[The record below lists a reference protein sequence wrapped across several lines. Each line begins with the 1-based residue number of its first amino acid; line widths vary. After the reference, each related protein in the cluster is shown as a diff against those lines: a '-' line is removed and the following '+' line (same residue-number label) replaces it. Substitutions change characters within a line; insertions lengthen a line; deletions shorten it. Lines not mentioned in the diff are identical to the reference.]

1 MIGVV
6 GTARCHPQHPRDQTR
21 RRPGPSGV
29 VYGMTEYRPPYR
41 EGALLGLAIF
51 GLYVLTLSP
60 TTAWWDASEY
70 ITTGHLLGI
79 PHPPGNPLFVS
90 LARVWSLLLAPLG
103 LPVAVRINL
112 LAAATSSA
120 ATFFFF
126 LVGHRVLSTVIEE
139 RWMLT
144 IGAACGAVMG
154 ATAYT
159 VWNQS
164 TANEKVYTVSVAV
177 IAAVSWLAIRW
188 YDQRGEPAGVR
199 ALLAALYLM
208 VLGASNHLMSVLP
221 APALALFVLL
231 AGPAVL
237 LSSRFWIRAIPLV
250 ILGISFNFF
259 LPIRA
264 AQDPIINEGNPVCE
278 SVPSAVVAVY
288 TNGGGGCPAL
298 ASNLSRAQYA
308 KPPLSERQAPLR
320 YQFLNYFQYFDW
332 QWARGAELSV
342 VPSGVGYLGARLA
355 PTILF
360 MAMGFMG
367 LLVLWRADRMIFTY
381 VAALTATLTVGLVV
395 YLNFKLGFSLA
406 PDVADRTLHEVRERD
421 YFFVASFIVWG
432 NLAGIGLAGFW
443 AALANQWGEAAAYR
457 KWMPILLITFIPLAY
472 NWGWASRSGDYAAFD
487 WAYDLLMSVEP
498 YGVLFTNGDNDTFP
512 LWYAQEIEGVR
523 KDVTVIVLQY
533 LYTDW
538 YPRQIRD
545 RTAPGRQRPFDEQF
559 AAGIYST
566 GAPPDQAVSLATDEV
581 LNAVTAGTLPEDL
594 SLLLDSVL
602 VTYPSGTY
610 MDRAVRIAL
619 SMIQNSA
626 ELRPIYFASSAGLL
640 QSLGL
645 ERFGVRHGLATK
657 LVMRDLGADP
667 PEGWIQGTAQMGA
680 EWFDLERNLTLVQD
694 VYRYRGIK
702 DREIWQDRS
711 TLSIPTQF
719 QFLFILLADAA
730 VVGLRPVEEI
740 SQLTEDA
747 ASTRITALGGRRY
760 VEAP

>member
-1 MIGVV
+1 
-6 GTARCHPQHPRDQTR
+6 
-21 RRPGPSGV
+21 
-29 VYGMTEYRPPYR
+29 MTEYRPPYR
-41 EGALLGLAIF
+41 NGALLGLAIF
-51 GLYVLTLSP
+51 GLYIVTLSP
-60 TTAWWDASEY
+60 STAWWDASEY

-79 PHPPGNPLFVS
+79 PHPPGNPLFVTI
-90 LARVWSLLLAPLG
+90 ARVWSLLLAPLG

-112 LAAATSSA
+112 LAAATSSV

-126 LVGHRVLSTVIEE
+126 LIGHRVLFHAIEK

-154 ATAYT
+154 GTAYT
-159 VWNQS
+159 VWHQS

-177 IAAVSWLAIRW
+177 IAAVSWLALRW
-188 YDQRGEPAGVR
+188 YDQREEPAGVR
-199 ALLAALYLM
+199 ALLVALYLM

-221 APALALFVLL
+221 APALVVFVLL

-237 LSSRFWIRAIPLV
+237 LSSRFWMRAIPLV
-250 ILGISFNFF
+250 IIGISFNLF

-264 AQDPIINEGNPVCE
+264 AQDPIINEGDPVCE
-278 SVPSAVVAVY
+278 SAVGAVVAVY
-288 TNGGGGCPAL
+288 TNGRAGCPAL
-298 ASNLSRAQYA
+298 ALTLSRAQYA

-332 QWARGAELSV
+332 QWARGADSNV
-342 VPSGVGYLGARLA
+342 VPMGARLPA
-355 PTILF
+355 TMLF
-360 MAMGFMG
+360 MAMGLMG

-381 VAALTATLTVGLVV
+381 LAVLTATLTVGLVV

-406 PDVADRTLHEVRERD
+406 PAVVDRAAHEVRERD

-443 AALANQWGEAAAYR
+443 TALSNQWGGDAAFS
-457 KWMPILLITFIPLAY
+457 KWVPVLWMPILLVTFVPLFY
-472 NWGWASRSGDYAAFD
+472 NWEWASRADDYAATD

-545 RTAPGRQRPFDEQF
+545 RSAPGQQRVFDEQY
-559 AAGIYST
+559 AAGIYSA
-566 GAPPDQAVSLATDEV
+566 GAPPDQSISLATDEV
-581 LNAVTAGTLPEDL
+581 LNEVRAGALPEDL
-594 SLLLDSVL
+594 NLSLDGVL
-602 VTYPSGTY
+602 VTYPSGAY

-619 SMIQNSA
+619 SMIHDSA
-626 ELRPIYFASSAGLL
+626 ELRPIFFASSSGLM

-645 ERFGVRHGLATK
+645 DRWGVRHGLATK
-657 LVMRDLGADP
+657 LVMRDIDADP
-667 PEGWIQGTAQMGA
+667 PDGLVEGTPRMGA
-680 EWFDLERNLTLVQD
+680 EWFDVERSMALVRD

-711 TLSIPTQF
+711 TLSIPLQF
-719 QFLFILLADAA
+719 QFLFVQLADAA
-730 VVGLRPVEEI
+730 AVALRPVEEI
-740 SQLTEDA
+740 AALAEDA
-747 ASTRITALGGRRY
+747 ASMRITAQGGRRS
-760 VEAP
+760 VEEP

>member
-1 MIGVV
+1 
-6 GTARCHPQHPRDQTR
+6 
-21 RRPGPSGV
+21 
-29 VYGMTEYRPPYR
+29 MTEYRPPYR

-51 GLYVLTLSP
+51 GLYILTLSP
-60 TTAWWDASEY
+60 STAWWDASEY

-112 LAAATSSA
+112 LAAATSSV

-126 LVGHRVLSTVIEE
+126 LVGHRVLSSVIEE

-177 IAAVSWLAIRW
+177 IAAVSWLALRW
-188 YDQRGEPAGVR
+188 YDQRGEPAGLR
-199 ALLAALYLM
+199 ALLVALYLM

-221 APALALFVLL
+221 APALGLFVLL
-231 AGPAVL
+231 AGPGVL
-237 LSSRFWIRAIPLV
+237 LSSRFWTRAIPLV
-250 ILGISFNFF
+250 ILGISFNLF

-264 AQDPIINEGNPVCE
+264 AQDPIINEGEPVCE
-278 SVPSAVVAVY
+278 SAAGAVVAVY
-288 TNGGGGCPAL
+288 TNGRAGCPAL
-298 ASNLSRAQYA
+298 ASTLSRAQYA
-308 KPPLSERQAPLR
+308 KPPLSERQAPLG
-320 YQFLNYFQYFDW
+320 YQFLHYFQYFDW
-332 QWARGAELSV
+332 QWARGADLSEVPV
-342 VPSGVGYLGARLA
+342 VGRLPA
-355 PTILF
+355 TMLF
-360 MAMGFMG
+360 VAMGFMG

-381 VAALTATLTVGLVV
+381 LAALTATLTVGLVV
-395 YLNFKLGFSLA
+395 YLNFKYGFSLA
-406 PDVADRTLHEVRERD
+406 PHIAERTAHEVRERD

-443 AALANQWGEAAAYR
+443 AALSDQWGGGAAYR
-457 KWMPILLITFIPLAY
+457 KAMPILLVTFIPMGY
-472 NWGWASRSGDYAAFD
+472 NWEWASRADDYATVD

-545 RTAPGRQRPFDEQF
+545 RTAPGLQRPFDLQF
-559 AAGIYST
+559 AAGIYSA
-566 GAPPDQAVSLATDEV
+566 GAPPDQSVSLATDEV
-581 LNAVTAGTLPEDL
+581 LNDVIGGTLPEDL
-594 SLLLDSVL
+594 SLLLDNVA
-602 VTYPSGTY
+602 VTYPSGHY

-619 SMIQNSA
+619 SIIHDSA
-626 ELRPIYFASSAGLL
+626 GRRPIYFASSAGLL
-640 QSLGL
+640 RSLGL
-645 ERFGVRHGLATK
+645 ESFGVRYGLATK
-657 LVMRDLGADP
+657 LVMRDLQGDAPDGWV
-667 PEGWIQGTAQMGA
+667 EGSARMGG
-680 EWFDLERNLTLVQD
+680 EWFDIERNMTLVHD
-694 VYRYRGIK
+694 VYRYRGLK
-702 DREIWQDRS
+702 DRELWQDRS
-711 TLSIPTQF
+711 TLTIPIQY
-719 QFLFILLADAA
+719 QFLFVQLAEVAA
-730 VVGLRPVEEI
+730 TDLRSTEEVAALA
-740 SQLTEDA
+740 QDA
-747 ASTRITALGGRRY
+747 ASMRVTALGGSRY
-760 VEAP
+760 LEQP

>member
-1 MIGVV
+1 
-6 GTARCHPQHPRDQTR
+6 
-21 RRPGPSGV
+21 
-29 VYGMTEYRPPYR
+29 MTEYRPPYR

-51 GLYVLTLSP
+51 GLYILTLSP
-60 TTAWWDASEY
+60 STAWWDASEY

-112 LAAATSSA
+112 LAAATSSV

-126 LVGHRVLSTVIEE
+126 LVGHRVLSTVIQE

-177 IAAVSWLAIRW
+177 IAAVSWLALRW
-188 YDQRGEPAGVR
+188 YDQRGKPAGLR
-199 ALLAALYLM
+199 ALLVALYLM

-221 APALALFVLL
+221 APALGLFVLL

-237 LSSRFWIRAIPLV
+237 LSSRFWTRAIPLV
-250 ILGISFNFF
+250 IIGISFNLF

-264 AQDPIINEGNPVCE
+264 AQDPIINEGDPVCE
-278 SVPSAVVAVY
+278 SAAGAFVAVY
-288 TNGGGGCPAL
+288 TNGAAGCPAL
-298 ASNLSRAQYA
+298 ANTLSRAQYA
-308 KPPLSERQAPLR
+308 KPPLGDRQAPFG
-320 YQFLNYFQYFDW
+320 YQLLHYFQYFDW
-332 QWARGAELSV
+332 QWARGADLSE
-342 VPSGVGYLGARLA
+342 VPVIGRLPA
-355 PTILF
+355 TMLF
-360 MAMGFMG
+360 VAMGFMG

-381 VAALTATLTVGLVV
+381 LAVLTATLTVGLVV
-395 YLNFKLGFSLA
+395 YLNFKYGFSLA
-406 PDVADRTLHEVRERD
+406 PHIGDRAAHEVRERD

-443 AALANQWGEAAAYR
+443 AALSEQWGGGAAYR
-457 KWMPILLITFIPLAY
+457 KAMPILLVTFIPMAY
-472 NWGWASRSGDYAAFD
+472 NWEWASRAGDYATVD

-523 KDVTVIVLQY
+523 QDVTVIVLQY
-533 LYTDW
+533 LYTGW

-545 RTAPGRQRPFDEQF
+545 RTAPGRQRPFDGQF

-566 GAPPDQAVSLATDEV
+566 GPPPDQAVSLATDEV
-581 LNAVTAGTLPEDL
+581 LSSVRAGVLPEDL
-594 SLLLDSVL
+594 SLSLDGVL
-602 VTYPSGTY
+602 VTYPSGAY

-619 SMIQNSA
+619 SIIHDSV
-626 ELRPIYFASSAGLL
+626 ELRPIYFASTAGLM

-645 ERFGVRHGLATK
+645 EPWGVRHGVATK
-657 LVMRDLGADP
+657 LVMRDLDADP
-667 PEGWIQGTAQMGA
+667 PEGLVQGTPQAGA
-680 EWFDLERNLTLVQD
+680 EWFDVERNMRLVRD

-702 DREIWQDRS
+702 DREIWPDRS

-719 QFLFILLADAA
+719 QFLFVLLADAA
-730 VVGLRPVEEI
+730 AVEGRPIEEI
-740 SQLTEDA
+740 QALAEDA
-747 ASTRITALGGRRY
+747 ASMRITTLGGRRY
-760 VEAP
+760 VEEP

>member
-1 MIGVV
+1 
-6 GTARCHPQHPRDQTR
+6 
-21 RRPGPSGV
+21 
-29 VYGMTEYRPPYR
+29 MTEYRPPYR
-41 EGALLGLAIF
+41 EGALLGLVIF
-51 GLYVLTLSP
+51 GLYIVTLSP

-79 PHPPGNPLFVS
+79 PHPPGNPLFVA

-112 LAAATSSA
+112 LAAATSSV

-126 LVGHRVLSTVIEE
+126 LIGHRVLSRVIEE

-177 IAAVSWLAIRW
+177 IAAVSWLALRW

-199 ALLAALYLM
+199 ALLVALYLM
-208 VLGASNHLMSVLP
+208 VLGVTNHLMSILP
-221 APALALFVLL
+221 APALGLFVLL

-237 LSSRFWIRAIPLV
+237 VSSRFWARAIPLV
-250 ILGISFNFF
+250 IIGISFNFF

-264 AQDPIINEGNPVCE
+264 AQDPIINEGDPVCE
-278 SVPSAVVAVY
+278 SVASAVVAVY
-288 TNGGGGCPAL
+288 TNGNAGCPAL

-308 KPPLSERQAPLR
+308 KPPLSDRQAPLR
-320 YQFLNYFQYFDW
+320 YQFLHYFQYFDW

-342 VPSGVGYLGARLA
+342 APMGARLPA
-355 PTILF
+355 TMLF

-367 LLVLWRADRMIFTY
+367 LLVLWRADRMIFAYLAT
-381 VAALTATLTVGLVV
+381 LTATLTVGLVI

-406 PDVADRTLHEVRERD
+406 PDVVDRAAHEVRERD
-421 YFFVASFIVWG
+421 YFFVASFMVWG

-443 AALANQWGEAAAYR
+443 AALSNQWGEGAAYR
-457 KWMPILLITFIPLAY
+457 KWMPILLVTFIPLAY
-472 NWGWASRSGDYAAFD
+472 NWAWASRAGDYATID

-545 RTAPGRQRPFDEQF
+545 RTAPGRQRPFEERF
-559 AAGIYST
+559 AAGIYS
-566 GAPPDQAVSLATDEV
+566 AEEPPDQSVSLATDEI
-581 LNAVTAGTLPEDL
+581 LNAVMAGRLPENL
-594 SLLLDSVL
+594 SLMIDGIV
-602 VTYPSGTY
+602 VTYPSGAY

-626 ELRPIYFASSAGLL
+626 ALRPIYFASSAGLM

-645 ERFGVRHGLATK
+645 EPWGVRHGLATK
-657 LVMRDLGADP
+657 LVMRDLEADP
-667 PEGWIQGTAQMGA
+667 PDGWVQGTPGAGA
-680 EWFDLERNLTLVQD
+680 EWFDLERNMTLVRD

-711 TLSIPTQF
+711 TLGIPMQF
-719 QFLFILLADAA
+719 QFLFAQLADAA
-730 VVGLRPVEEI
+730 AVGLRPIDEI
-740 SQLTEDA
+740 SQLAEDA

-760 VEAP
+760 VETR